1 MPTFT
6 VSELAARIRRPD
18 EKPELVADRIRNWT
32 KDGLLEPSGEKNP
45 GTGRS
50 RLYPEKA
57 LIEAAVLLEL
67 MDCLGIQPIK
77 ARYYAGWFKAA
88 KLILERDTKQRK
100 YLVFS
105 RSLEEDLIRTATS
118 KELVAS
124 LQASE
129 ITSHVVIDL
138 GKLYAN
144 IQQNPETA

>member
-1 MPTFT
+1 MRTFT
-6 VSELAARIRRPD
+6 VPELARLIGRKGENLD
-18 EKPELVADRIRNWT
+18 LVGDRIRNWT
-32 KDGLLEPSGEKNP
+32 KDGLLEPHGEKHP

-50 RLYPEKA
+50 RRYPERA
-57 LIEAAVLLEL
+57 LIEALVLLEL

-77 ARYYAGWFKAA
+77 ARQYAGWFKAV
-88 KLILERDTKQRK
+88 KMVLERDAKQKK

-105 RSLEEDLIRTATS
+105 RGLEGDLIRTVTG

-138 GKLYAN
+138 GKLL
-144 IQQNPETA
+144 QQNPETA